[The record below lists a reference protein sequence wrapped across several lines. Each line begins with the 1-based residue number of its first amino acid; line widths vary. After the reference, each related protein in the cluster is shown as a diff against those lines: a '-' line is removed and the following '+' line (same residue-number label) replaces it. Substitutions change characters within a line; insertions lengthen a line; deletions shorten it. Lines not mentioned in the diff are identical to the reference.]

1 MPRQNRHYCNRD
13 TATCLLI
20 FACALIQYGIIIQ
33 NMKKR
38 IQNINLLDQILD
50 NVPDLENIEDAAQ
63 KEMVCSNLESIM
75 QNFNPINSLSSLSMF
90 ITSLILVLNICL
102 SNNSLEREIEG
113 MITTTNEDKTS
124 GTKDKTNK
132 TKDKTSETE
141 VNSNVT
147 EVNTNETEH
156 KPGSHFNIK

>member
-1 MPRQNRHYCNRD
+1 MPRQNTHYCNRD

-38 IQNINLLDQILD
+38 IQNINLLDQILN

-63 KEMVCSNLESIM
+63 KEMVCSNLGSIM
-75 QNFNPINSLSSLSMF
+75 QNYNPINSLYLVLMI
-90 ITSLILVLNICL
+90 ITSLLLSLSACL
-102 SNNSLEREIEG
+102 SYDSWEKERED
-113 MITTTNEDKTS
+113 MITTTNE
-124 GTKDKTNK
+124 NK
-132 TKDKTSETE
+132 ISETEDKTSETE
-141 VNSNVT
+141 VNS
-147 EVNTNETEH
+147 NETEH

>member
-1 MPRQNRHYCNRD
+1 MPRQNTHYCNRD

-20 FACALIQYGIIIQ
+20 FSCVLIQYGIIIQ

-50 NVPDLENIEDAAQ
+50 NVPDLENIEDAVQ

-75 QNFNPINSLSSLSMF
+75 RNFNPINSLYSLSMI
-90 ITSLILVLNICL
+90 ITSLFLILSTCL
-102 SNNSLEREIEG
+102 SNNSLEKEMED
-113 MITTTNEDKTS
+113 MITTTNENKTS
-124 GTKDKTNK
+124 ETKDKTN
-132 TKDKTSETE
+132 ETE
-141 VNSNVT
+141 VKTNET

-156 KPGSHFNIK
+156 KLGRHFKIK